1 MGQDATLEILAEI
14 LLDVGGNRE
23 TLIILLPAT
32 GQPGFQMALHR
43 RVNRGTLRLP
53 APINRC
59 ARNALLLA
67 LATAC
72 RSHDPIRE

>member
-23 TLIILLPAT
+23 TLII
-32 GQPGFQMALHR
+32 
-43 RVNRGTLRLP
+43 RLP

-59 ARNALLLA
+59 ARNALRLA
-67 LATAC
+67 LATAF
-72 RSHDPIRE
+72 RSVDPIRE